1 MKSYEIHRKSPL
13 KEIKISIITVSTSR
27 YLKSKSKKNIKD
39 ISGETISNL
48 VNKSDYEIVSKKIV
62 DDNIEMIRLET
73 LRSIYDENA
82 DVVIIS
88 GGTGISIRDVTIES
102 IKPLFDKELDGFG
115 DIFRNISFEKIGP
128 PAHLSRS
135 IAGIINKHLVYC
147 LPGSPQA
154 VETALEIILPE
165 IPHAIYICR
174 N

>member
-1 MKSYEIHRKSPL
+1 MKSYEIHRKSSL
-13 KEIKISIITVSTSR
+13 KEIKVSIITVSTSR
-27 YLKSKSKKNIKD
+27 YLKSKSKKDIKD
-39 ISGETISNL
+39 ISGETIRKL
-48 VNKSDYEIVSKKIV
+48 VNRSDYEIVSKKIV
-62 DDNIEMIRLET
+62 DDNIEMIRMET
-73 LRSIYDENA
+73 LRSIYSENA

-115 DIFRNISFEKIGP
+115 DIFHNISFEKIGP
-128 PAHLSRS
+128 PAHLSRC
-135 IAGIINKHLVYC
+135 IAGIISKHLVYC

-154 VETALEIILPE
+154 VETALKIILPE